1 MAIGG
6 TLPDKEGVQRHRCT
20 LAAEAGTANSSRRP
34 VSTLGL
40 WSNYKER
47 RTMGR
52 EREVNNGG
60 KFSAA
65 VTHGTKNA
73 NERKYT
79 GFRE

>member
-1 MAIGG
+1 
-6 TLPDKEGVQRHRCT
+6 
-20 LAAEAGTANSSRRP
+20 
-34 VSTLGL
+34 
-40 WSNYKER
+40 
-47 RTMGR
+47 MGR